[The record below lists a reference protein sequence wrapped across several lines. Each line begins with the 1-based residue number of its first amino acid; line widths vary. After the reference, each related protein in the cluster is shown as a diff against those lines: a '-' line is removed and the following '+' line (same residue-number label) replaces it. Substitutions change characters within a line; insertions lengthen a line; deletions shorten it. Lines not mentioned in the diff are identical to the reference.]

1 MRYKDIC
8 LILYTKL
15 GLTLIGLEVKVGNQ
29 VKVFVNPS
37 EYVLGESDYW
47 GYAIYHK
54 LPDFIVVNDI
64 DLQKE
69 SAENFFMIDSLHK
82 QDVTS
87 N

>member
-1 MRYKDIC
+1 M
-8 LILYTKL
+8 
-15 GLTLIGLEVKVGNQ
+15 
-29 VKVFVNPS
+29 FVNPS
-37 EYVLGESDYW
+37 EYVLGEADYW
-47 GYAIYHK
+47 GYAIYYK
-54 LPDFIVVNDI
+54 LPDFIVVNDL